1 MIDII
6 IAECTL
12 RDWILL
18 KGILIDGKLYN
29 SRNFTGV
36 MNASVQ
42 FTMVQKSLDEI
53 PIRFHLEPRSII
65 HLPRFINTKCVFD
78 FPLFL
83 INQFRA
89 FLIWQI
95 DTRNDKIRW
104 PRSILRFC
112 TSFPL
117 RIPDNFPLRVVPVIR
132 TTFHGYRISE
142 YPRTESYSS
151 FPSFLFFLPFFLL
164 ARLSPNDFSPFSKR

>member
-1 MIDII
+1 MIFYRWTLNRAVTLDLDSWDGNLGDWKGIGVDFYSYAYLSIARRRKREEKTRIFKDALLNDRVI

-18 KGILIDGKLYN
+18 KGVLIDGKLYN

-36 MNASVQ
+36 INASVQ

-95 DTRNDKIRW
+95 DTRNDKIR
-104 PRSILRFC
+104 
-112 TSFPL
+112 
-117 RIPDNFPLRVVPVIR
+117 
-132 TTFHGYRISE
+132 
-142 YPRTESYSS
+142 
-151 FPSFLFFLPFFLL
+151 
-164 ARLSPNDFSPFSKR
+164 

>member
-1 MIDII
+1 MLIFLSRDEENAKKKLEYLKMRCLMIDII

-65 HLPRFINTKCVFD
+65 HLLRFINTKCVFD

-83 INQFRA
+83 IN
-89 FLIWQI
+89 
-95 DTRNDKIRW
+95 
-104 PRSILRFC
+104 
-112 TSFPL
+112 
-117 RIPDNFPLRVVPVIR
+117 
-132 TTFHGYRISE
+132 
-142 YPRTESYSS
+142 
-151 FPSFLFFLPFFLL
+151 
-164 ARLSPNDFSPFSKR
+164 

>member
-1 MIDII
+1 MLIFLSRRIFKDALLNDRVI

-36 MNASVQ
+36 INASVQ
-42 FTMVQKSLDEI
+42 FTMV
-53 PIRFHLEPRSII
+53 HLESSRSII

-83 INQFRA
+83 IN
-89 FLIWQI
+89 
-95 DTRNDKIRW
+95 
-104 PRSILRFC
+104 
-112 TSFPL
+112 
-117 RIPDNFPLRVVPVIR
+117 
-132 TTFHGYRISE
+132 
-142 YPRTESYSS
+142 
-151 FPSFLFFLPFFLL
+151 
-164 ARLSPNDFSPFSKR
+164 